1 VTRVKINRNFSLILI
16 DDGFNG
22 KFVFKYFETPTA
34 FIDVSNHYAYQIR
47 ITTYT
52 KNFVQGNYYNEMIDD
67 TTHPNKPDSELLLVV
82 VISIIF
88 AVAFSIAL
96 IAYETQPL
104 YYSTLAIKPESY
116 NNFPDAELS
125 ACIIEIQSFEKDKTV
140 YSGDIYI
147 NGIPTDHIDIVLNP
161 GEVYEGKKIFDI
173 SGIQLPAKVQ
183 IELKTPS
190 KNYSAHYWLKNE

>member
-1 VTRVKINRNFSLILI
+1 
-16 DDGFNG
+16 
-22 KFVFKYFETPTA
+22 
-34 FIDVSNHYAYQIR
+34 
-47 ITTYT
+47 
-52 KNFVQGNYYNEMIDD
+52 MIDD

-125 ACIIEIQSFEKDKTV
+125 ACIIEIQSFEKDKTE
-140 YSGDIYI
+140 YSGDIYL